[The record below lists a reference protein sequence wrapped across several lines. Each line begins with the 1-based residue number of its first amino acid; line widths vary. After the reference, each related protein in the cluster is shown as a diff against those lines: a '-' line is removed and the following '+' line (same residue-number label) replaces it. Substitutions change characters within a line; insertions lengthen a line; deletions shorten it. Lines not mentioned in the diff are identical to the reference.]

1 MELGMVGLGRM
12 GANMTRR
19 LMRRGHRLVVY
30 DREPTAV
37 QQLQNEGASGAA
49 SLRDL
54 VERLARPRIV
64 WLMLPAGEVTED
76 TIAELRL
83 LLQAGD
89 LIVDGGNTYFED
101 DLRRWHELQRFGIDY
116 VDVGVSG
123 GVWGL
128 ERGYC
133 LMVGGEKS
141 AVARLEPILRD
152 LAPGS
157 EAAPRTP
164 GRTGEP
170 QPCELG
176 YLHCGPVGA
185 GHFVKMVHNG
195 IEYALMQAY
204 AEGVDLLQAA
214 AQSQPQRDWCYHFD
228 IPAILELWRR
238 GSVVGSWL
246 LDLAATATHKD
257 PHLQRFS
264 GQVPDSGEGRWTV
277 QTAVQ
282 LGTAIP
288 ALATALF
295 ARFRSRRGNSYGEKL
310 LSALREQFGGHREQS
325 ATSTASA

>member
-12 GANMTRR
+12 GANMARR

-49 SLRDL
+49 SLRAL

-64 WLMLPAGEVTED
+64 WLMLPAGAVTED
-76 TIAELRL
+76 IIGELRL

-152 LAPGS
+152 LAPGLQ
-157 EAAPRTP
+157 AAPRTP

-195 IEYALMQAY
+195 VEYALMQAY

-214 AQSQPQRDWCYHFD
+214 AQAEPQRDWCYHFD

-257 PHLQRFS
+257 PHLQQFT

-282 LGTAIP
+282 LGTAVP

-295 ARFRSRRGNSYGEKL
+295 ARFRSRRSNSFGEKL

-325 ATSTASA
+325 ATSSPSA

>member
-12 GANMTRR
+12 GANMARR

-30 DREPTAV
+30 DRDPETV
-37 QQLQNEGASGAA
+37 NQLQSEGAIPSA
-49 SLRDL
+49 SLRQL
-54 VERLARPRIV
+54 VEQLTPPRIV
-64 WLMLPAGEVTED
+64 WLMLPAGEVTEE
-76 TIAELRL
+76 TILELRL
-83 LLQAGD
+83 LMRAGD
-89 LIVDGGNTYFED
+89 LLVDGGNTYFED

-133 LMVGGEKS
+133 LMVGGEK
-141 AVARLEPILRD
+141 AVVARLEPILRD
-152 LAPGS
+152 LAPGL
-157 EAAPRTP
+157 EAAPRTA
-164 GRTGEP
+164 GRTGQP

-195 IEYALMQAY
+195 VEYALMQAY
-204 AEGVDLLQAA
+204 AEGVDLLRAA
-214 AQSQPQRDWCYHFD
+214 AQAEPQRDWRYEFD

-246 LDLAATATHKD
+246 LDLAAVATARD
-257 PHLQRFS
+257 PDLAAFT

-277 QTAVQ
+277 ETAVQ
-282 LGTAIP
+282 LGVSLPAISDS
-288 ALATALF
+288 LF

-310 LSALREQFGGHREQS
+310 LSALREQFGGHREH
-325 ATSTASA
+325 

>member
-1 MELGMVGLGRM
+1 
-12 GANMTRR
+12 
-19 LMRRGHRLVVY
+19 
-30 DREPTAV
+30 
-37 QQLQNEGASGAA
+37 
-49 SLRDL
+49 
-54 VERLARPRIV
+54 
-64 WLMLPAGEVTED
+64 
-76 TIAELRL
+76 
-83 LLQAGD
+83 
-89 LIVDGGNTYFED
+89 
-101 DLRRWHELQRFGIDY
+101 
-116 VDVGVSG
+116 
-123 GVWGL
+123 
-128 ERGYC
+128 
-133 LMVGGEKS
+133 
-141 AVARLEPILRD
+141 LEPILRD

-257 PHLQRFS
+257 PQLQRFS

-288 ALATALF
+288 SLATALF

>member
-12 GANMTRR
+12 GSNMARR

-30 DREPTAV
+30 DRQAEAV
-37 QQLQNEGASGAA
+37 RQLESEGAIGSA
-49 SLRDL
+49 SLREL
-54 VERLARPRIV
+54 VSRLTPPRTI

-76 TIAELRL
+76 AVHELRL
-83 LLQAGD
+83 LLAAGD
-89 LIVDGGNTYFED
+89 LLVDGGNTYFED
-101 DLRRWHELQRFGIDY
+101 DLRRWHELRRFGIEY

-133 LMVGGEKS
+133 LMVGGEPE

-152 LAPGS
+152 LAPGVS
-157 EAAPRTP
+157 AAARTA
-164 GRTGEP
+164 GRSGEP
-170 QPCELG
+170 APCEQG

-195 IEYALMQAY
+195 VEYALMQAY
-204 AEGVDLLQAA
+204 AEGVDLLRAA
-214 AQSQPQRDWCYHFD
+214 AHAEPQRDWRYHFD

-246 LDLAATATHKD
+246 LDLAAAATHRD
-257 PHLQRFS
+257 PELAAFT

-277 QTAVQ
+277 NTAVL
-282 LGTAIP
+282 LGVSIP
-288 ALATALF
+288 AIADSLF

-310 LSALREQFGGHREQS
+310 LSALREQFGGHRER
-325 ATSTASA
+325 